1 MAEQI
6 DGSDANAMVIV
17 PGRKASPSVEA
28 LRALWHAKRG
38 EREMPARGDFSF
50 NELAIWLGR
59 LNLVTIDANGA
70 RFDVFGTRN
79 SRELGVEMT
88 GVSFNALPVQARA
101 VAIAGIERV
110 VSARAPVFETVRV
123 VLERRL
129 RVYDRLILPL
139 SDAEGRVEKV
149 LVLIDNPRD
158 ESLARGRWGQREKA
172 AYRRDGD
179 KSGNNL
185 PA

>member
-1 MAEQI
+1 VPELK
-6 DGSDANAMVIV
+6 DDVDANAMVIV
-17 PGRKASPSVEA
+17 PGRNASPSVEG
-28 LRALWHAKRG
+28 LLALWHAKRG
-38 EREMPARGDFSF
+38 GREMPGRTDFGF
-50 NELAIWLGR
+50 HELAGWLGR
-59 LNLVTIDANGA
+59 LNLMSIEAHGA

-79 SRELGVEMT
+79 SRDLGVEMT
-88 GVSFNALPVQARA
+88 GVSFDALPVQARA
-101 VAIAGIERV
+101 VATAGIERV
-110 VSARAPVFETVRV
+110 VNARAPIFETVRV

-158 ESLARGRWGQREKA
+158 ESLARRRWGGRETA
-172 AYRRDGD
+172 SRRLDGIA
-179 KSGNNL
+179 NL

>member
-1 MAEQI
+1 VNEHF
-6 DGSDANAMVIV
+6 DDSDANAMVIV

-28 LRALWHAKRG
+28 LLALWHAKRG
-38 EREMPARGDFSF
+38 AREMPSRGDFRF
-50 NELAIWLGR
+50 HELALWLGR
-59 LNLVTIDANGA
+59 LNLVTIDAGGA

-88 GVSFNALPVQARA
+88 GVNFDALPLQARL
-101 VAIAGIERV
+101 VATAGIERV

-139 SDAEGRVEKV
+139 ADAHGRIGKV

-158 ESLARGRWGQREKA
+158 EFLARGRWGA
-172 AYRRDGD
+172 SASSARRGGA
-179 KSGNNL
+179 SAQS

>member
-1 MAEQI
+1 MPETI
-6 DGSDANAMVIV
+6 EDSKANAMVIV

-28 LRALWHAKRG
+28 LRALWHEKRG
-38 EREMPARGDFSF
+38 GREMPSRADFSF
-50 NELAIWLGR
+50 NELAVWLGR
-59 LNLVTIDANGA
+59 LNLVTIDAGGA

-88 GVSFNALPVQARA
+88 GVNFNALPVQARA

-110 VSARAPVFETVRV
+110 VDARAPVFETVRV

-139 SDAEGRVEKV
+139 SDADGRVEKV

-158 ESLARGRWGQREKA
+158 ESLARGRWGERETS
-172 AYRRDGD
+172 AYRAKDESAGT
-179 KSGNNL
+179 NL